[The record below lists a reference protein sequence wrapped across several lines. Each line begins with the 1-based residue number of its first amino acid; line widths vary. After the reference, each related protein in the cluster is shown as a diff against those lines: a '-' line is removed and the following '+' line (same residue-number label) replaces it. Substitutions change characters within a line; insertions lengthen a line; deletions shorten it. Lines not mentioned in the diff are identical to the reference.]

1 MRQTATFPVPTQ
13 FREKLNQWLADY
25 SPACV
30 LDSNSHTGQ
39 SYPEGIEYDLLA
51 AAGEVASIAPNQ
63 EPFVALNR
71 FHQSQKDWL
80 FGYFSYDLK
89 NHIEALTSDNK
100 DVIRAPEMQFF
111 CPETVLF
118 VKEGTLTIASLLKE
132 PALIFKEIDQ
142 AVAKTDALQLS
153 VKPYPRI
160 SHAQY
165 IRALIGLKHHIQIG
179 DIYEVN
185 FCQEFLADV
194 NIAAPLKLWNNLVA
208 HSPTPFSAYFQ
219 YNHIHV
225 MCASPERYLKK
236 TGDQLISQPIKGT
249 AKRGSTAEEDELIKK
264 ELQSSIKE
272 RAENIMIVD
281 LVRNDLSKV
290 ATKNSVQVNELC
302 GIYTFPQVHQQ
313 ISTVSAQMKKNLPL
327 SEAFKST
334 FPMGSMT
341 GAPKVRAMELIEQ
354 YESYKRGLY
363 SGAVGY
369 ITPEGDFDFN
379 VIIRSMIYNSKTE
392 QLSFSVGGAIT
403 SKSNPEEEYEE
414 SLLKAKA
421 IREVLSLLDK
431 H

>member
-1 MRQTATFPVPTQ
+1 MRQTATFTVPTQ
-13 FREKLNQWLADY
+13 FRVKLNQWLENH
-25 SPACV
+25 SPVCV
-30 LDSNSHTGQ
+30 LDSNTHTGQ
-39 SYPEGIEYDLLA
+39 CYPEGIEYDLIA
-51 AAGEVASIAPNQ
+51 AAGEIASIAPNQ
-63 EPFVALNR
+63 QPFEALDA
-71 FHQSQKDWL
+71 FHEAQKDWL

-89 NHIEALTSDNK
+89 NHLEALTSEK
-100 DVIRAPEMQFF
+100 EDVIQAPEMQFF
-111 CPETVLF
+111 CPETVIF
-118 VKEGTLTIASLLKE
+118 VKEGSLTIASLGKE
-132 PALIFKEIDQ
+132 PELVFKEIDQ
-142 AVAKTDALQLS
+142 TIVHTDALQLS
-153 VKPYPRI
+153 VKPHPRI

-165 IRALIGLKHHIQIG
+165 IRALLSLKHHIQIG

-194 NIAAPLKLWNNLVA
+194 NISAPLKLWNNLIE

-219 YNHIHV
+219 YNHIHL

-236 TGDQLISQPIKGT
+236 IGDQLLSQPIKGT
-249 AKRGSTAEEDELIKK
+249 AKRGSTADEDELIKK
-264 ELQSSIKE
+264 ELQSSVKE
-272 RAENIMIVD
+272 RAENVMIVD

-290 ATKNSVQVNELC
+290 ASKNSVQVNELC

-327 SEAFKST
+327 SDAFKST

-379 VIIRSMIYNSKTE
+379 VIIRSMIYNSSAE

-403 SKSNPEEEYEE
+403 SKSNPEHEYEE

-421 IREVLSLLDK
+421 IREVLSRLDK